1 MYARAVEEGEA
12 RLRALRRE
20 EWEDLGLGAVA
31 VALAVAATQFS
42 PELAVPLFVGGVV
55 VGVKGVRAGWCRWDL
70 VDRLADYV
78 DAYVI
83 PEVLAYASRHAS
95 MERRNTFASFIRSRL
110 LAGDPRIAAVAQD
123 LEALAIDLD
132 DDSLALEPAAA
143 VATMRL
149 LSEPESPLLDRAAPT
164 DELRSRVLQIR
175 SGFRPRLLGSDGR
188 QPAVL

>member
-1 MYARAVEEGEA
+1 
-12 RLRALRRE
+12 
-20 EWEDLGLGAVA
+20 
-31 VALAVAATQFS
+31 
-42 PELAVPLFVGGVV
+42 
-55 VGVKGVRAGWCRWDL
+55 
-70 VDRLADYV
+70 
-78 DAYVI
+78 
-83 PEVLAYASRHAS
+83 
-95 MERRNTFASFIRSRL
+95 L

>member
-1 MYARAVEEGEA
+1 MYARAVEEGAA
-12 RLRALRRE
+12 RLRALRHE
-20 EWEDLGLGAVA
+20 AWEDLGLGSVA
-31 VALAVAATQFS
+31 VALAIATTQVW

-55 VGVKGVRAGWCRWDL
+55 VGVKGVRAGWRRWDL

-95 MERRNTFASFIRSRL
+95 MERRRTFAAFIRCRL
-110 LAGDPRIAAVAQD
+110 PACDPRIEAVARD

-132 DDSLALEPAAA
+132 DESLALDPVAA

-149 LSEPESPLLDRAAPT
+149 LSEPESPLLDRSAPT
-164 DELRSRVLQIR
+164 DELRSRILQIR
-175 SGFRPRLLGSDGR
+175 SGFKPRLLGSDGR

>member
-1 MYARAVEEGEA
+1 MYARAVEEGAA
-12 RLRALRRE
+12 RLRALRHE
-20 EWEDLGLGAVA
+20 EWEDLGLGSVA
-31 VALAVAATQFS
+31 VALAIATTQVW

-55 VGVKGVRAGWCRWDL
+55 VGVKGVRAGWRRWDL

-95 MERRNTFASFIRSRL
+95 MERRRTFAAFIRCRL
-110 LAGDPRIAAVAQD
+110 LACDPRIEAVARD

-132 DDSLALEPAAA
+132 DESLALDPVAA

-149 LSEPESPLLDRAAPT
+149 LSEPESPLLDRSAPT
-164 DELRSRVLQIR
+164 DELRSRILQIR
-175 SGFRPRLLGSDGR
+175 SGFKPRLLGSDGR